1 VGRPI
6 CSKSETSDNLAKLQ
20 WKITCPRTLWKLS
33 LMRKEEKKYTIGLEG
48 KWGESG
54 KSLWREGGIIKTDYY
69 KFIYNYI

>member
-1 VGRPI
+1 
-6 CSKSETSDNLAKLQ
+6 
-20 WKITCPRTLWKLS
+20 
-33 LMRKEEKKYTIGLEG
+33 MRKEEKKYTIGLEG